1 MGDPFV
7 SKLQRYLHSYRANHS
22 LRRMDANHVFTATT
36 LRTLLAQQAVTAMLS
51 VGLVVALAAGVFD
64 LSIAGTLGLSA
75 IVVTKLM
82 VSAGMV
88 PSLAII
94 VALGA
99 GVLIGAINALLIV
112 VFRIDSFIATL
123 AMQSVLAAMVLA
135 VSGNEPAVGVPD
147 SFSVL
152 GSAAPLWVP
161 LPVWYLVSVALAAW
175 YVLEHTAMGRRIYA
189 TGGGREA
196 ARLAGVNVNRVVVA
210 SLLTA
215 SIVAAFSGIVVT
227 ARLGAGSPAIG
238 PSYLLP
244 AYAAAFLGATQIHR
258 GRFNVWGTVLGSLC
272 ACRGREGAATRRGT
286 LRDTGSVQRSGARP
300 CGGLVRYPGT
310 RSASAC
316 SLGWRSR
323 CCYRMMPSRT
333 FMVD

>member
-1 MGDPFV
+1 MAMSQVPPQQTTTTADAATQTISHANSPSRLERASNTAPTV
-7 SKLQRYLHSYRANHS
+7 SSGLEGVAEWAIRSFQNFSAIYILIA
-22 LRRMDANHVFTATT
+22 LIILFGVWMPTTFLTATT

-135 VSGNEPAVGVPD
+135 VSGNEPAVGVPN

-196 ARLAGVNVNRVVVA
+196 ARTRWSQREPSCGGFIADRIHCGSVFRDRCDCTPRRRFSRNWPVI
-210 SLLTA
+210 S
-215 SIVAAFSGIVVT
+215 AACIRS
-227 ARLGAGSPAIG
+227 RLP
-238 PSYLLP
+238 
-244 AYAAAFLGATQIHR
+244 
-258 GRFNVWGTVLGSLC
+258 W
-272 ACRGREGAATRRGT
+272 
-286 LRDTGSVQRSGARP
+286 RDTDPQRP
-300 CGGLVRYPGT
+300 L
-310 RSASAC
+310 
-316 SLGWRSR
+316 
-323 CCYRMMPSRT
+323 
-333 FMVD
+333 